1 MSRDPKEFEISKL
14 LSLAN
19 KEKYA
24 TTVAA
29 FEVIDKLE
37 QIEIPK
43 KYTNRKPAV
52 KAMIALSDGIVQ
64 YDYIEDS
71 VRQALEEEL
80 HGPEAAIGQ
89 PAELV
94 RARVPVVEESDEDLA
109 AEDIGEIE
117 PAGKLDEDLEEGEG
131 VDADEDDDDDD
142 DDDDADDDDDDDDD
156 DEDEVEK
163 EDD

>member
-14 LSLAN
+14 LQLAN
-19 KEKYA
+19 KDKYA

-43 KYTNRKPAV
+43 KYVNRKPAV

-64 YDYIEDS
+64 YDYIEDEA
-71 VRQALEEEL
+71 RKALEEEL
-80 HGPEAAIGQ
+80 HGPEAVVGK

-94 RARVPVVEESDEDLA
+94 RGKVPLVEEVEEDLKDEDV
-109 AEDIGEIE
+109 GEIE
-117 PAGKLDEDLEEGEG
+117 PTGKLDEDEDAEEGEKPE
-131 VDADEDDDDDD
+131 A
-142 DDDDADDDDDDDDD
+142 DDDDDDD
-156 DEDEVEK
+156 DEDDDDDDDEDEEPV

>member
-1 MSRDPKEFEISKL
+1 MSRDAKEFEISKL
-14 LSLAN
+14 LQLAE

-37 QIEIPK
+37 QIDIPK

-64 YDYIEDS
+64 YDYIADEA
-71 VRQALEEEL
+71 RQALLEEL
-80 HGPEAAIGQ
+80 HGPGATSASPTAEIAAARG
-89 PAELV
+89 
-94 RARVPVVEESDEDLA
+94 RVPVVEESEEDLGD
-109 AEDIGEIE
+109 EDIGEIE
-117 PAGKLDEDLEEGEG
+117 PTAKLDEDSEDGDESEA
-131 VDADEDDDDDD
+131 ADEEEEEDEDEEDS
-142 DDDDADDDDDDDDD
+142 DDDD
-156 DEDEVEK
+156 DEEDSEP